1 MQFATRGHLVVLVDE
16 NTASDGEAFADGF
29 RRLGLGKV
37 IGMRTWGGEVWLSD
51 VNRLTDGGIA
61 RAPQM
66 GVYGPESQWLI
77 ENHGIDP
84 DIVVDN
90 PPHATFL
97 GQDAQLDAAIA
108 HLLAEIKKDPRP
120 VPKPPAYPDKSFK
133 YPQR

>member
-1 MQFATRGHLVVLVDE
+1 MYFVSDRDGTTNVWSMDE
-16 NTASDGEAFADGF
+16 NGGDLKQHTKHAGWDVKRPALDAG
-29 RRLGLGKV
+29 RL
-37 IGMRTWGGEVWLSD
+37 
-51 VNRLTDGGIA
+51 
-61 RAPQM
+61 
-66 GVYGPESQWLI
+66 VYQVGAE
-77 ENHGIDP
+77 DP

-90 PPHATFL
+90 PPHTTFL